1 MSQFDHFSGSRPRL
15 LASAVVAVG
24 LAFALSA
31 CTKETARAPEPV
43 RPVKVVKVEP
53 TATTREIVFSGSV
66 KARTDAGLGFRVG
79 GKMVE
84 RLVNVGDHIGP
95 GQLLARLDTA
105 DLTLAVRGA
114 EASVNSAQSRRDVA
128 ESALARNRAL
138 FAKGFIAQ
146 SVLDGHKLEFDQAVA
161 ALNAAISARD
171 EAVNQAAYS
180 DLKADAAGIVTEVHA
195 DVGQVVGAGSPV
207 LTVAR
212 DGDKEA
218 AIAVPE
224 NEIRFFAVGNNLA
237 AHFWA
242 DPAIVL
248 TGTVREVSGS
258 ADPVSRTF
266 AVRVSLPADPR
277 VRLGMTATL
286 SAEVAADGGGIVVPT
301 ASLTEREG
309 ASIVWIVDPVSQTVT
324 PRNVETEGF
333 AADGIRIASGLQAGD
348 FVVTAGTQFMTA
360 GKKVRFTNAPASG
373 VAALAAR

>member
-1 MSQFDHFSGSRPRL
+1 MSQFSHFTSNRPRL
-15 LASAVVAVG
+15 LASAVLGVG

-31 CTKETARAPEPV
+31 CTKETARAPAPV
-43 RPVKVVKVEP
+43 RPVKVVKIEP
-53 TATTREIVFSGSV
+53 NATTRQIVFSGSV
-66 KARTDAGLGFRVG
+66 KARTDAGLGFRVA
-79 GKMVE
+79 GKLVE
-84 RLVNVGDHIGP
+84 RLVDIGDHVEP
-95 GQLLARLDTA
+95 GQLLAHLDTA
-105 DLTLAVRGA
+105 DLALAVRSA
-114 EASVNSAQSRRDVA
+114 EANVGSAQSRRDVA
-128 ESALARNRAL
+128 EAALTRNQAL

-146 SVLDGHKLEFDQAVA
+146 SVLDGHQLEFDQAAA

-180 DLKADAAGIVTEVHA
+180 DLKADSAGIVTAVGA
-195 DVGQVVGAGSPV
+195 NAGQVVGAGTPV

-212 DGDKEA
+212 DGEMEA

-224 NEIRFFAVGNNLA
+224 NEIRFFAAGNRMV

-242 DPAIVL
+242 DPAIAL
-248 TGTVREVSGS
+248 TGTVREVSSS

-286 SAEVAADGGGIVVPT
+286 SATVAADGGDIVVPT

-309 ASIVWIVDPVSQTVT
+309 EPIVWIVDPISQTVA

-333 AADGIRIASGLQAGD
+333 APDGIRIASGLRTGE
-348 FVVTAGTQFMTA
+348 FVVTAGTQFMTP
-360 GKKVRFTNAPASG
+360 GKKVRIADAPASG
-373 VAALAAR
+373 LAALAAR